1 MSKVSNYKI
10 ALSAIVPLILL
21 AIVIAFLMGPGTN
34 FLEFGIVLPEIHL
47 EQIDFVDGEIQ
58 VIVRNTGPIDV
69 NIAVADV
76 NDRIQPAAIEPDN
89 HLSKFDTALVRI
101 PYDWNEGQPYSI
113 GLTTDDGTRF
123 EKSVDAASLR
133 LEVNT
138 ELIGYLGLIGFL
150 IGLSLIHI

>member
-10 ALSAIVPLILL
+10 ALSAIGPLILL

-34 FLEFGIVLPEIHL
+34 FLEFGLVLPEIHL

-58 VIVRNTGPIDV
+58 VIVRNTGPLDV
-69 NIAVADV
+69 NIVVADV

-89 HLSKFDTALVRI
+89 HLSKFETALVRI

-113 GLTTDDGTRF
+113 CLLYTSPSPRDRG
-123 EKSVDAASLR
+123 
-133 LEVNT
+133 
-138 ELIGYLGLIGFL
+138 
-150 IGLSLIHI
+150 